1 MIMDCIKTI
10 SGTQGKQK
18 TLNNMVSPSKKF
30 GPDEAVMEL
39 IDDEISLVSDGKVLI
54 DYAGIETS
62 AVEKGVELSD
72 VKNTIS
78 FLITLNPMVVRYCP
92 TNEGV
97 KLLVWVSNYNAFREK
112 YPAISMK
119 DEDAPIPVT
128 GIAKKKEH

>member
-39 IDDEISLVSDGKVLI
+39 IDDKISLVSDGKVLI

-78 FLITLNPMVVRYCP
+78 FLITLNPMVVRYYP
-92 TNEGV
+92 IDKEV

-112 YPAISMK
+112 YPAISMM
-119 DEDAPIPVT
+119 DEDAPKQVT